1 MKSGFSP
8 APCSPLRRLRAYS
21 AELVRAPPYIKVERE
36 NRPPA
41 AIRRYSQLI
50 IGRARHK
57 LKRARQVRRIYRGFC
72 IRIVHA
78 RRAALVHARQYIRGF
93 AAVCGA
99 AAAFLI
105 PHSAFR
111 IPHSEFRIS
120 NPAFPS
126 PSPQK
131 KGGASPSRLFWLS
144 GLLLIVLFILGA
156 QFYRGLVPAGLFQTV
171 EVAVQLA
178 PDMVRA
184 VFAHYRPHGI
194 YVGIALLHL
203 VFLPFKD

>member
-1 MKSGFSP
+1 MQSGFSP

-36 NRPPA
+36 NCPPA
-41 AIRRYSQLI
+41 AIRRYSHRC

-57 LKRARQVRRIYRGFC
+57 LKRARQLRRIYRGFC

-78 RRAALVHARQYIRGF
+78 RRAAFIHARRY
-93 AAVCGA
+93 
-99 AAAFLI
+99 AFL
-105 PHSAFR
+105 PRRSLFR
-111 IPHSEFRIS
+111 IPNSAFRIS

-131 KGGASPSRLFWLS
+131 KAVASPSRLFWLS

-184 VFAHYRPHGI
+184 VFAHYRPHRI

>member
-1 MKSGFSP
+1 MSGLH
-8 APCSPLRRLRAYS
+8 ARRAALPCAWRYAAQPRRSLFHTQNIGAG
-21 AELVRAPPYIKVERE
+21 AAVTPYLSR
-36 NRPPA
+36 
-41 AIRRYSQLI
+41 
-50 IGRARHK
+50 
-57 LKRARQVRRIYRGFC
+57 FC

-78 RRAALVHARQYIRGF
+78 RRAAFIHARRY
-93 AAVCGA
+93 AVLSRHSL
-99 AAAFLI
+99 FRI
-105 PHSAFR
+105 PYSAFR
-111 IPHSEFRIS
+111 IS
-120 NPAFPS
+120 NSAFPLPFS
-126 PSPQK
+126 TK

-156 QFYRGLVPAGLFQTV
+156 QFYRGFVPAGLFQTV

-184 VFAHYRPHGI
+184 VFTHYRPHGI

>member
-1 MKSGFSP
+1 MGVTCRAAFHPRHVHRCGGSEHTRRNLFALHHILKWSAKTARLPPSG
-8 APCSPLRRLRAYS
+8 
-21 AELVRAPPYIKVERE
+21 
-36 NRPPA
+36 
-41 AIRRYSQLI
+41 
-50 IGRARHK
+50 
-57 LKRARQVRRIYRGFC
+57 C
-72 IRIVHA
+72 IRIASLAAPAINQSGRGSCAVFIA
-78 RRAALVHARQYIRGF
+78 ASVFAAYTPGERRLSMRGSIFAALRRY
-93 AAVCGA
+93 
-99 AAAFLI
+99 AFL
-105 PHSAFR
+105 PWRSLFR

-184 VFAHYRPHGI
+184 VFAHYRPHRI
-194 YVGIALLHL
+194 YVGVALLHL

>member
-1 MKSGFSP
+1 MQSGFSP

-36 NRPPA
+36 NCPPA
-41 AIRRYSQLI
+41 AIGLYSHRC

-57 LKRARQVRRIYRGFC
+57 PERARQLRRIYRGFC

-78 RRAALVHARQYIRGF
+78 RRAAFIHARRY
-93 AAVCGA
+93 AV
-99 AAAFLI
+99 L
-105 PHSAFR
+105 PRRSLFR
-111 IPHSEFRIS
+111 IPNSAFRIS
-120 NPAFPS
+120 NPAFPLPFS
-126 PSPQK
+126 TK
-131 KGGASPSRLFWLS
+131 KGGASPSRLFWLI

-171 EVAVQLA
+171 EVAVQFA

-184 VFAHYRPHGI
+184 VFAHYRPHRI
-194 YVGIALLHL
+194 YVGVALLHL

>member
-36 NRPPA
+36 NCPPA
-41 AIRRYSQLI
+41 AIGLYSHRC

-57 LKRARQVRRIYRGFC
+57 LKRARQVRRIYPASVFAAYTPGERRLSMRGSIF
-72 IRIVHA
+72 
-78 RRAALVHARQYIRGF
+78 AALRRY
-93 AAVCGA
+93 AV
-99 AAAFLI
+99 L
-105 PHSAFR
+105 PRRSLFR
-111 IPHSEFRIS
+111 IPNSAFRIS

-184 VFAHYRPHGI
+184 VFAHYRPHRI
-194 YVGIALLHL
+194 YVGVALLHL

>member
-1 MKSGFSP
+1 MFA
-8 APCSPLRRLRAYS
+8 APRRLIPDS
-21 AELVRAPPYIKVERE
+21 AVLVRAPPYIKVERE
-36 NRPPA
+36 NCPPD
-41 AIRRYSQLI
+41 AIRRYSHRC

-57 LKRARQVRRIYRGFC
+57 LKRARQLRHIYPASAFALSTLGERRLSTRGGMRC
-72 IRIVHA
+72 C
-78 RRAALVHARQYIRGF
+78 RG
-93 AAVCGA
+93 
-99 AAAFLI
+99 I
-105 PHSAFR
+105 PYSAFR
-111 IPHSEFRIS
+111 IS
-120 NPAFPS
+120 NSAFPLPFS
-126 PSPQK
+126 TK

-194 YVGIALLHL
+194 HVGIALLHL
-203 VFLPFKD
+203 IFLPFKD